1 MTVHVPFLLFALFL
15 LWFPRQ
21 WMRLGAA
28 FFRRSLRSRERRRAT
43 QEPWNTRPSGDPRVL
58 FTEEFAKIRN
68 YIDLLRAA
76 VGSLMLTG
84 KMGLPA
90 ALEVGPEAGRNVAR
104 LLLIATAVIPLVGLV
119 IQTTRYERGRLTFY
133 PPIFYLAGVTLGL
146 CDWRAALFAFA
157 LIWAI
162 NPGIGSAQG
171 FLTVYAALVM
181 VFGILVFRSGG
192 MLAAILA
199 GVFCFLPAL
208 LSLLAK
214 RPLIIMSRKAS
225 RTGATP

>member
-1 MTVHVPFLLFALFL
+1 MSVHLPFLLFALFL

-21 WMRLGAA
+21 WMRLGVA
-28 FFRRSLRSRERRRAT
+28 FFRRRLRSSERRRAT
-43 QEPWNTRPSGDPRVL
+43 QEPWNSRPSGDPRVV

-68 YIDLLRAA
+68 YIDLLRAS
-76 VGSLMLTG
+76 VGSLLLTG

-104 LLLIATAVIPLVGLV
+104 VLFIATAVIPLVGLM

-171 FLTVYAALVM
+171 FLLVYAALVM
-181 VFGILVFRSGG
+181 GFALLLFRSGG
-192 MLAAILA
+192 TLPAIVA
-199 GVFCFLPAL
+199 GLLCFLPTL
-208 LSLLAK
+208 LSLLAR

-225 RTGATP
+225 RAGATP